1 MTRSEAARKAGLA
14 RAAQFTSVS
23 QRHARRYLT
32 SEQAAANGRRGA
44 QATISRYGPAFLFEK
59 CRQYR
64 LANPSRLELQMI
76 GILSRM
82 GINCSREYRIG
93 ESLFTLDFYLPDYGC
108 GLEINGSIHDPGKPD
123 YHLRLINEAQKRSLC
138 AELDIPVLHLHHSEF
153 GELRQVVAQVQQFI
167 NAQGKEVAR

>member
-1 MTRSEAARKAGLA
+1 MDHMTNRCQLPQSTSRPAQCRTLAASGRKDGDSMTRSEAARKAGLA

-82 GINCSREYRIG
+82 GINCSREHRIG
-93 ESLFTLDFYLPDYGC
+93 ASLFTLDFYLP
-108 GLEINGSIHDPGKPD
+108 
-123 YHLRLINEAQKRSLC
+123 
-138 AELDIPVLHLHHSEF
+138 
-153 GELRQVVAQVQQFI
+153 
-167 NAQGKEVAR
+167 